1 MFYDET
7 DIGEIIKQYDIV
19 KVISKSVQ
27 LIKIGKKYFGKCP
40 LHNDEAESFMVDPE
54 TQKFCCFGCGCGG
67 NVINFIMQYHHTS
80 FLRALKMLDSN
91 VKYRKNIGNQERNRI
106 LEVNETV
113 SKIYQ
118 EQRGEAAAAEYIKKR
133 GLSDETIEKFGIGY
147 SFPKG
152 RKLYDLLKAHGYSNK
167 EIMAAK
173 IVGFYDNNY
182 IQDKFYDR
190 LMFPIQN
197 VEGNVIGFGGRILTD
212 SKDQPKYINSSES
225 QIYNKSYNLFG
236 LNFAKDS
243 KQDYFIACEGY
254 MDVISL
260 HQYDFTNAV
269 ASLGTALT
277 KQQISLLSTYKK
289 KIYLAYD
296 SDAPGVVAAKRAI
309 SIIGDLMEIKLIDMN
324 PYKDPDEFLKALG
337 TEEYQKRIDSASS
350 PDEWVLKQLGNDAL
364 RNSANAEAIRTE
376 LLEMLY

>member
-1 MFYDET
+1 M
-7 DIGEIIKQYDIV
+7 
-19 KVISKSVQ
+19 
-27 LIKIGKKYFGKCP
+27 
-40 LHNDEAESFMVDPE
+40 
-54 TQKFCCFGCGCGG
+54 
-67 NVINFIMQYHHTS
+67 
-80 FLRALKMLDSN
+80 
-91 VKYRKNIGNQERNRI
+91 
-106 LEVNETV
+106 
-113 SKIYQ
+113 
-118 EQRGEAAAAEYIKKR
+118 
-133 GLSDETIEKFGIGY
+133 
-147 SFPKG
+147 
-152 RKLYDLLKAHGYSNK
+152 LKAHGYSDK

-243 KQDYFIACEGY
+243 EQDYFIACEGY

-289 KIYLAYD
+289 K
-296 SDAPGVVAAKRAI
+296 
-309 SIIGDLMEIKLIDMN
+309 SI
-324 PYKDPDEFLKALG
+324 
-337 TEEYQKRIDSASS
+337 
-350 PDEWVLKQLGNDAL
+350 
-364 RNSANAEAIRTE
+364 
-376 LLEMLY
+376 